1 MTRSPASAPG
11 PISPAARARH
21 SISEEIIMVKVRLAR
36 AGSKKRPFY
45 HLVVTDHQKARDGRF
60 IEEVGHYDPARPI
73 AEAKVDHVR
82 LAYWTGVGAQL
93 SETVAKVVR
102 DHAKAHASA

>member
-1 MTRSPASAPG
+1 
-11 PISPAARARH
+11 
-21 SISEEIIMVKVRLAR
+21 MVKVRLAR

-60 IEEVGHYDPARPI
+60 IEEIGHYDPSRPI
-73 AEAKVDHVR
+73 GEAKVDHAR

-102 DHAKAHASA
+102 DHAKTQPSA